1 MADEDTGAGV
11 YWIRFEDVDGRALD
25 QIRPSA
31 VLPEVG
37 QLLPIAG
44 THAEVM
50 EQWLDRSLVAEGG
63 PEVIVFTV
71 RPLA

>member
-1 MADEDTGAGV
+1 MDGAGDQNEP
-11 YWIRFEDVDGRALD
+11 YWIRFEDVDGRVLD
-25 QIRPSA
+25 QTRQSA

>member
-1 MADEDTGAGV
+1 MGGAGDQHEA
-11 YWIRFEDVDGRALD
+11 YWIRFEDVDGRVLD
-25 QIRPSA
+25 QTRQSA
-31 VLPEVG
+31 VLPAIG

-63 PEVIVFTV
+63 PEVLVFTV